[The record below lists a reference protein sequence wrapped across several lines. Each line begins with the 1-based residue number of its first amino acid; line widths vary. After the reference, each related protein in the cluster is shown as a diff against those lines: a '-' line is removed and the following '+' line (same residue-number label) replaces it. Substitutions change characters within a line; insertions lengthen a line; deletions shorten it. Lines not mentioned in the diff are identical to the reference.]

1 MQNALVDLLRVE
13 EDPDDPTAWLFE
25 TVRRRAMNI
34 ARTEKRLAAR
44 EKTVRTER
52 NPWFEAD
59 ADRQLIAAEIER
71 SIGMLEDLE
80 RQIVV
85 AHIWGELSFSQI
97 AKVVDKP
104 SSTVHRHYKNA
115 LAMLAKSLNEEPKR
129 LK

>member
-59 ADRQLIAAEIER
+59 VDRQLIAAEIER